1 MILPIFLFQ
10 SMSVPWIRFLRGGL
24 NAFHGPFAPLSP
36 TKHSS
41 AFHEN
46 SLAMF
51 DLKSYILNKTLR
63 PWANKDEL
71 AGNRCF
77 QSSTAAVLKP
87 AACLDERR
95 AGVHPTMHYAEVVME
110 NGIWFSSPF

>member
-1 MILPIFLFQ
+1 MTQLFSLFLV
-10 SMSVPWIRFLRGGL
+10 SVDVCPMDQISKRGL

-36 TKHSS
+36 TKHSI

-51 DLKSYILNKTLR
+51 DLKSYILNKTLW

-71 AGNRCF
+71 ASNRCF
-77 QSSTAAVLKP
+77 QNSTAAVL
-87 AACLDERR
+87 
-95 AGVHPTMHYAEVVME
+95 
-110 NGIWFSSPF
+110 N